1 MSVDE
6 PGRSDRRWIRQLGV
20 LSGVGLTLVISTVL
34 GFWGATSW
42 TGGWE
47 APRGSCWWGSCSAS
61 RQASSISSAR
71 RGSSAARGNGLNVTA
86 PTDLGRGVWLV
97 TGLLG
102 LGLAGLCALLR
113 GPADALGALV
123 GSGLMLL
130 NFGGL
135 TWAAERAL
143 AGRAASRPVW
153 IGASGLRLGLVGGL
167 VGLAV
172 TQTGVGL
179 PGLLLSLTLVPV
191 AVILTGLRAARA
203 V

>member
-1 MSVDE
+1 MSR
-6 PGRSDRRWIRQLGV
+6 P
-20 LSGVGLTLVISTVL
+20 
-34 GFWGATSW
+34 
-42 TGGWE
+42 
-47 APRGSCWWGSCSAS
+47 
-61 RQASSISSAR
+61 
-71 RGSSAARGNGLNVTA
+71 GNGWPA
-86 PTDLGRGVWLV
+86 PLRSLGSKRSKPSGSRAS
-97 TGLLG
+97 LG
-102 LGLAGLCALLR
+102 WSS
-113 GPADALGALV
+113 GP
-123 GSGLMLL
+123 GSICGRDCDPRQ
-130 NFGGL
+130 
-135 TWAAERAL
+135 RAL

>member
-1 MSVDE
+1 
-6 PGRSDRRWIRQLGV
+6 
-20 LSGVGLTLVISTVL
+20 
-34 GFWGATSW
+34 
-42 TGGWE
+42 
-47 APRGSCWWGSCSAS
+47 
-61 RQASSISSAR
+61 
-71 RGSSAARGNGLNVTA
+71 VTA

-102 LGLAGLCALLR
+102 FGLAGLCAVVR
-113 GPADALGALV
+113 GPADALGALL

-143 AGRAASRPVW
+143 TGGAASRPVW
-153 IGASGLRLGLVGGL
+153 IGASGLRLGLMGGL

-172 TQTGVGL
+172 TQTGIGL

-191 AVILTGLRAARA
+191 AVILAGLRASRA
-203 V
+203 A